1 MSTENQE
8 HRHHHQQ
15 HQHPIVAV
23 DGHIETGR
31 NFDVEIKLPGDNRDS
46 VYGVIKD
53 ANGDP
58 VEDAVVKLVE
68 IRRGERR
75 PVSHT
80 FTNEAGEFVFGPLC
94 PTRHY
99 EILFWADDTKHIKI
113 CKEFERQGGCLTGTR
128 LTCNRP
134 PHPGPGPRPRPCR
147 EGMGCEIDV

>member
-1 MSTENQE
+1 MNNLENA
-8 HRHHHQQ
+8 RHHGGGH
-15 HQHPIVAV
+15 HPQDTIVAV

-46 VYGVIKD
+46 IYGIIKD
-53 ANGDP
+53 FRGDA

-94 PTRHY
+94 PNRRY
-99 EILFWADDTKHIKI
+99 EILFWASEVEHVKM
-113 CKEFERQGGCLTGTR
+113 CKNTERQGECLKGTK
-128 LTCNRP
+128 LHCERP
-134 PHPGPGPRPRPCR
+134 RPELRPRPCG
-147 EGMGCEIDV
+147 EGMNCGRR